1 MKEKYIDKNFRQET
15 LDIIEM
21 ANAIVEEYKEKNLNL
36 TLRQLYYQFV
46 SRNLLSNTT
55 SSYNKLGS
63 IISNARLA
71 GLLDWSA
78 IEDRTR
84 NLKGAAHWSDPGSI
98 IKTALYSYRIDKWK
112 NQEFYIEVWIEKE
125 ALIGVISGICD
136 DLDINYF
143 ACKGYVSQSEMY
155 KGAERMKY
163 KNGKNKECII
173 IHLGDHDPAGI
184 DMTRDIQERQNL
196 FCSPLYKDV
205 YIKRIALNMDQ
216 IEKYNPPPNPV
227 KLTDTKAKGYIKK
240 FGNRNWELDAL
251 DPTTLKE
258 LIEETV
264 LYYRDENIYQQD
276 LLEEKEHKKILEN
289 LSENWENL

>member
-163 KNGKNKECII
+163 ENGKNKECII

-251 DPTTLKE
+251 DPTTLEE

>member
-163 KNGKNKECII
+163 ENGKNKECII